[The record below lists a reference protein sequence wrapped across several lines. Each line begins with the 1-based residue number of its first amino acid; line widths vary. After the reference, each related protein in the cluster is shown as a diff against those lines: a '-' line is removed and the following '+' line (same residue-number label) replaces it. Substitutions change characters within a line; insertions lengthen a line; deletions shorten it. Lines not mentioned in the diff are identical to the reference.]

1 MKNIGTKLM
10 WKIVELVS
18 LTFDWQWNTNFII
31 HQSHY
36 PYGEQATGACL
47 GPTTSDSS
55 VKPVLGTSASFASSA
70 DVQFFLELS
79 DV

>member
-1 MKNIGTKLM
+1 M
-10 WKIVELVS
+10 
-18 LTFDWQWNTNFII
+18 NTNFIT
-31 HQSHY
+31 HQSHH

-47 GPTTSDSS
+47 ESTTSDSS